1 MILWYG
7 TAGNGTGTGTSSS
20 TTTTNY
26 HLHVTNN
33 IKSVTAIKRLHVPIT
48 AQHKP
53 TYHNIIMNKHTLLL
67 TCSK

>member
-7 TAGNGTGTGTSSS
+7 TAGNGMVLVPVLLPPTR
-20 TTTTNY
+20 
-26 HLHVTNN
+26 NN